1 MRRGAAV
8 LLCLA
13 LAFTLSACRPRGPEP
28 APSGKAEDGSWIF
41 DDTVLVGR
49 VVPLTGT
56 LASFGQGTP
65 YVEQTAIDAVNE
77 QGGVVLDGKR
87 CRLELIYA
95 DSGSD
100 VAGAGAA
107 ALELIERGA
116 DIMIVSH
123 TADTVSPVSA
133 VCERAGIACISVDAP
148 ASAWVLGGPY
158 QNSWHTFLDI
168 VREMLCFLDAWEQID
183 SNKTVGLLTAN
194 DSEGIEITTFIT
206 EFAAAK
212 GYTIVDPGRY
222 AIGME
227 DYSATVEAFAAAP
240 CDIILGVM
248 TTADFSAFWS
258 ECLSA
263 GYRPKMCTV
272 AKSCLFAADVEAM
285 GEAANGLITE
295 VWWRSDFPY
304 TSSINGWSCQE
315 LAEDYRTRFDPAL
328 TDAPPT
334 VGYKHANV
342 EILYDILK
350 RAGSLELDAINA
362 AAEETGLDT
371 VVGYVSFNEEHV
383 SVMPCVTGQWVMGA
397 DGTYRQEIVGNYLIP
412 EIPVTADIIP
422 IPGPAGTGEEGAAS

>member
-1 MRRGAAV
+1 
-8 LLCLA
+8 
-13 LAFTLSACRPRGPEP
+13 
-28 APSGKAEDGSWIF
+28 
-41 DDTVLVGR
+41 
-49 VVPLTGT
+49 
-56 LASFGQGTP
+56 
-65 YVEQTAIDAVNE
+65 
-77 QGGVVLDGKR
+77 
-87 CRLELIYA
+87 
-95 DSGSD
+95 
-100 VAGAGAA
+100 
-107 ALELIERGA
+107 
-116 DIMIVSH
+116 
-123 TADTVSPVSA
+123 
-133 VCERAGIACISVDAP
+133 
-148 ASAWVLGGPY
+148 
-158 QNSWHTFLDI
+158 
-168 VREMLCFLDAWEQID
+168 
-183 SNKTVGLLTAN
+183 
-194 DSEGIEITTFIT
+194 
-206 EFAAAK
+206 
-212 GYTIVDPGRY
+212 
-222 AIGME
+222 
-227 DYSATVEAFAAAP
+227 
-240 CDIILGVM
+240 
-248 TTADFSAFWS
+248 
-258 ECLSA
+258 
-263 GYRPKMCTV
+263 
-272 AKSCLFAADVEAM
+272 M